1 MCIRDRL
8 RKAASGISK
17 RMKTS
22 MDRTEKQV
30 QKSVDNI
37 KKKYRP
43 KFRKM
48 ITGNEDTRVSAHL
61 KKPTVVRMTD
71 RISFFVSVNAMLLA
85 QYFIIAHPAWF
96 KWYYTAL
103 WSLLFPWRLFT
114 YWQLKYALFML
125 DHCYFDQFLNMLL
138 LHFFPESK
146 ALFYVCYVFAMG
158 PLGVSI
164 VLWRNSLVFHDVDKV
179 TSVFLHI
186 MPSLLMHCLM
196 WTDPTYSKPEFNLV
210 GTKDILVHML
220 AYPTIMYFVWQ
231 LGYLLVTELMLKHW
245 LAKRPDQQT
254 SLRWLGT
261 DPKFSLYIL
270 CDKIFKKTLGF
281 IPPGQELSDLSLR
294 AKFVFVLTQFVFTII
309 CMLMPMALV
318 SSQTANS
325 VWLCFLFMCCT
336 WNGASF
342 YIEVFSRRY
351 AVKAFPPADSP
362 RSKSSPRQPARQQV
376 ASSGV
381 TRGLGAGQDPNPNPN
396 PTQPAS
402 KAPAVSAADQKQ
414 D

>member
-1 MCIRDRL
+1 MAVRATMM
-8 RKAASGISK
+8 AARQCHDGSQPVSW
-17 RMKTS
+17 RQS
-22 MDRTEKQV
+22 A
-30 QKSVDNI
+30 SVMTTVSSAM
-37 KKKYRP
+37 
-43 KFRKM
+43 KM
-48 ITGNEDTRVSAHL
+48 IGLIFS
-61 KKPTVVRMTD
+61 
-71 RISFFVSVNAMLLA
+71 
-85 QYFIIAHPAWF
+85 
-96 KWYYTAL
+96 
-103 WSLLFPWRLFT
+103 
-114 YWQLKYALFML
+114 
-125 DHCYFDQFLNMLL
+125 
-138 LHFFPESK
+138 
-146 ALFYVCYVFAMG
+146 
-158 PLGVSI
+158 
-164 VLWRNSLVFHDVDKV
+164 
-179 TSVFLHI
+179 
-186 MPSLLMHCLM
+186 
-196 WTDPTYSKPEFNLV
+196 
-210 GTKDILVHML
+210 
-220 AYPTIMYFVWQ
+220 
-231 LGYLLVTELMLKHW
+231 
-245 LAKRPDQQT
+245 
-254 SLRWLGT
+254 WLGT